1 MPGLIRMNM
10 SGRLN
15 LLLYRLIC
23 WGEHTAHS
31 PLCFTD
37 GSATK
42 LKSKMLFELSLD
54 LADAL
59 MELSTLQRN
68 IAEQIGPHLC
78 VTDRL
83 GQFGLSGGNAMGASR
98 TK

>member
-1 MPGLIRMNM
+1 
-10 SGRLN
+10 
-15 LLLYRLIC
+15 
-23 WGEHTAHS
+23 
-31 PLCFTD
+31 
-37 GSATK
+37 
-42 LKSKMLFELSLD
+42 MLFELSLD